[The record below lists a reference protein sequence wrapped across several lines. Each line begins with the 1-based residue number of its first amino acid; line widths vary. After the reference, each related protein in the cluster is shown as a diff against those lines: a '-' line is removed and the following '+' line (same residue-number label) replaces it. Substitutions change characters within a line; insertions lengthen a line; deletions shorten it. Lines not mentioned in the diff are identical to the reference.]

1 VEHPQAEAVRKD
13 LKRLARLLL
22 VQAELLEVLP
32 VLRVQPEYRVL
43 PFQPDLHTGCRSR
56 AAPL

>member
-22 VQAELLEVLP
+22 VQAELLAVLP
-32 VLRVQPEYRVL
+32 VLQMQPEYPVL
-43 PFQPDLHTGCRSR
+43 PFQPDLHTGCRIR
-56 AAPL
+56 EAPL